1 MIKLNNKE
9 SITEIQNIINLQKTI
24 IDNFPV
30 LLYNVSSDG
39 IILDCNKIVLN
50 TLGYKNKNELIG
62 KPLLTTIYASSS
74 LKKAKT
80 LFLKWQKTGNIKNE
94 ELQIKTKNGRIID
107 VLLNVHI
114 LNDND
119 GRVLSSIST
128 QFDITKLK
136 RIKNKVLDLA
146 KFPSENPNPVFR
158 VNNKLKIIYSNK
170 TAKKILRKLG
180 LKKQNIPKALSD
192 SLKSSIKKNGN
203 DLMTL
208 VLDIDKSIYEFI
220 IIPVKDTNYFNIYGN
235 DITEKKRAEKLL
247 LMREKEKISVD
258 ERDHLAKELHDTVTQ
273 TLFSANLIAEVI
285 PKLWKKNPKIA
296 IKKLEEVRLLN
307 NTALAEM
314 RVLLFELKSL
324 SFKNEKLGNLLK
336 GLVKSISVRSGIPIS
351 VQVDDKYK
359 HSPKV
364 ELGFYRIAQEA
375 LNNVAKHS
383 NATDASLL
391 FESYSGYL
399 KLLISDNGD
408 GFDSKKIDPWN
419 LGLTIMKERAKL
431 MGASIDISAKP
442 GRGTEISIAY
452 TR

>member
-30 LLYNVSSDG
+30 LQYNVSLDG

-62 KPLLTTIYASSS
+62 KPLLTTIYAPSSF
-74 LKKAKT
+74 KKAKT
-80 LFLKWQKTGNIKNE
+80 LFLKWKNTGNIKNE

-107 VLLNVHI
+107 ILLNVDA

-180 LKKQNIPKALSD
+180 LERQNIPKVLSD

-203 DLMTL
+203 DLITL
-208 VLDIDKSIYEFI
+208 ELDIEKSVYEFI
-220 IIPVKDTNYFNIYGN
+220 IIPVRDTNYFNIYGN

-324 SFKNEKLGNLLK
+324 SFKNEKLGNSLK
-336 GLVKSISVRSGIPIS
+336 GLVKSISIRSGIQIS
-351 VQVDDKYK
+351 VKIDEKYK

-383 NATDASLL
+383 NATNASLL

-408 GFDSKKIDPWN
+408 GFDSKKINPWN

-431 MGASIDISAKP
+431 MRASIDISAKP
-442 GRGTEISIAY
+442 GRGTEISIIY